1 MTAYTLEKRNV
12 IQRRAWN
19 IVADAVRTRELVT
32 PLYCER
38 CGKQCRLDAHHE
50 DYRRPLEVKWLCVAC
65 HSQIHGKIRER
76 AWKAIGG
83 RYKRRVKNG

>member
-1 MTAYTLEKRNV
+1 MTAFTLEKRNV

-19 IVADAVRTRELVT
+19 IIADAVRTRELVT

-50 DYRRPLEVKWLCVAC
+50 DYSKPLEVEWLCASC
-65 HSQIHGKIRER
+65 HSLRHAKLRDK

-83 RYKRRVKNG
+83 KYVRRAKT